1 MLCSK
6 EPALWEVAAAA
17 VELQATL
24 GGARRP
30 AELEEAVLELVRP
43 PALANLF
50 RALVSGE
57 PAAYPVLHVLHL
69 CAMHQEGC
77 RVLVDRQCV
86 PMVVGVLRAAR
97 DEELLVTAM
106 SLLSEILTTTA
117 YVLKRQIDACFK
129 VVSRIEKRE
138 QGERSVAGARAL
150 LRKLQAHRATYV
162 HLKP

>member
-57 PAAYPVLHVLHL
+57 PAAYPVLHL

-97 DEELLVTAM
+97 DEELVVTAM

-117 YVLKRQIDACFK
+117 FVLKRQIDACFK